1 MDSIKKKIRIKKS
14 VQAPVKKGEK
24 AGSADYYLG
33 KEKIGSVDLVFD
45 RDIKK
50 QKYRDYLK
58 KSLGNFYGKGPQK
71 YFLRRNKKTC

>member
-50 QKYRDYLK
+50 AEYRDYLK
-58 KSLGNFYGKGPQK
+58 KAWEIFMGKDSK
-71 YFLRRNKKTC
+71 NISEKK